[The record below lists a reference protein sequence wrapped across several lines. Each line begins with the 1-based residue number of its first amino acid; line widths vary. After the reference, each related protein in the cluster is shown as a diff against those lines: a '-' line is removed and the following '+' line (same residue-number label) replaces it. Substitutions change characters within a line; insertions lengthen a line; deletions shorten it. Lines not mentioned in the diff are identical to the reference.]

1 MEHMDVERR
10 SSSPKRKKV
19 RQKYAP
25 KACKSRHSLWFG
37 ASGASYAAFRW
48 FRSGSTQLARQD
60 DEVMPSAG

>member
-25 KACKSRHSLWFG
+25 KACKSRLLLSLLGLGIF
-37 ASGASYAAFRW
+37 GASYAAFR
-48 FRSGSTQLARQD
+48 
-60 DEVMPSAG
+60 